1 MPFGTP
7 RSEAERF
14 ARHMERFG
22 TEPPAERQRL
32 GPVMESPSEVLWAWL
47 PDAPMVNGKF
57 MPPLPRWLNA
67 KIFGAGRRL

>member
-22 TEPPAERQRL
+22 TEPPAVRQRL
-32 GPVMESPSEVLWAWL
+32 GPTTETPAEALWAWL
-47 PDAPMVNGKF
+47 PDFPVANGQF
-57 MPPLPRWLNA
+57 RPPLPRWLNA
-67 KIFGAGRRL
+67 RLFGAGRRL